1 MTAASVLEYIFI
13 TVTCCKEIAK
23 KLFQHFLQLFT
34 HDVQFLRIFWDMHT
48 HHCQANSTTFQDLAL
63 PRTKLIFQ
71 DFPGP
76 GNFTNT
82 IPGLSRC
89 GNPAA
94 STWSKQSKTISN
106 QPQQLTCHMGS
117 HSLTCHPADLTF
129 LLLPQ
134 QSCSTWFSDLR
145 GTQGWVDLVG
155 WLHTEM
161 DYPPA
166 NGHPSQ
172 Y

>member
-1 MTAASVLEYIFI
+1 MIAASVLEYIFI

-34 HDVQFLRIFWDMHT
+34 HDVQFLCIFCGMHT
-48 HHCQANSTTFQDLAL
+48 HHCLANSTTFQDLALRFPGL

-106 QPQQLTCHMGS
+106 QLQQLTCHMGS
-117 HSLTCHPADLTF
+117 HSAIRQTWHSCLYPSKDAVLDLATSEGRKAELT
-129 LLLPQ
+129 
-134 QSCSTWFSDLR
+134 
-145 GTQGWVDLVG
+145 
-155 WLHTEM
+155 
-161 DYPPA
+161 
-166 NGHPSQ
+166 
-172 Y
+172 

>member
-1 MTAASVLEYIFI
+1 MIAASVLEYIFI

-94 STWSKQSKTISN
+94 ST
-106 QPQQLTCHMGS
+106 
-117 HSLTCHPADLTF
+117 
-129 LLLPQ
+129 
-134 QSCSTWFSDLR
+134 
-145 GTQGWVDLVG
+145 
-155 WLHTEM
+155 
-161 DYPPA
+161 
-166 NGHPSQ
+166 
-172 Y
+172 